1 MEEMAIE
8 GQVKGLGTR
17 AGVALSPAT
26 LGCAL
31 CLRQLLAPPLRAHC
45 AVLIPCHPA
54 LSHVVKSCSRS
65 MVPARVIARREVN

>member
-1 MEEMAIE
+1 MEEVAIE

-26 LGCAL
+26 LGWAL
-31 CLRQLLAPPLRAHC
+31 CLRQLLAPPLRAHSVRC

-54 LSHVVKSCSRS
+54 LSHVVMSCSRS
-65 MVPARVIARREVN
+65 MVPARVN